1 MFPEKAVGY
10 PSLKQQKIT
19 RTGDGISQLV
29 TKRGLGALHKEQAP
43 VRDLLH
49 LSHGLPSI
57 PLPTPCD
64 STCSSSYL
72 SNSHSAIFKGLEPV
86 LLPPARSQP

>member
-10 PSLKQQKIT
+10 PSLKQQIT

-29 TKRGLGALHKEQAP
+29 TKQGLGALHKEQGR

-57 PLPTPCD
+57 PLPTPCE

-72 SNSHSAIFKGLEPV
+72 SNSHPAIFKGLEPV
-86 LLPPARSQP
+86 PLQP